1 MKNIF
6 LTLVIVCAL
15 TIGGIS
21 GTLAD
26 YSDTAISEDNVIEV
40 GNLDLKV
47 SKGSGGPWFNDPDVP
62 SMIQAQGVWPSTAR
76 EFTFELHNASDFDNP
91 GYTYLRLRDIECY
104 EVLSEKHPDGRP
116 EPEVVAEEG
125 GWLANHEISAVGA
138 WGQNGTLA
146 DFIEIYLEF
155 DTNGDGL
162 TEPVLGNP
170 DWGQPGTVYL
180 SDLWDEQDK
189 EGGWIP
195 VGTMNG
201 SETRQGHAILHIGS
215 WSEEDWNNRFDTSL
229 DYFDDDQPFDEWLTN
244 LFMSDGLSFS
254 MDFALTQEAIADK
267 YICPE
272 IEAR

>member
-26 YSDTAISEDNVIEV
+26 FSDTAISEDNVIEV

-47 SKGSGGPWFNDPDVP
+47 SKDSGGTWFDDPDVP

-76 EFTFELHNASDFDNP
+76 DFAFQLHNASDFDNP
-91 GYTYLRLRDIECY
+91 GYAYLRLRDIECY

-125 GWLANHEISAVGA
+125 GWLANHEIPAMEA
-138 WGQNGTLA
+138 WGQNDTLA
-146 DFIEIYLEF
+146 DFIEVYLEF
-155 DTNGDGL
+155 DVDGDGI
-162 TEPVLGNP
+162 TESVLGNP

-180 SDLWDEQDK
+180 SDLWDIQDE
-189 EGGWIP
+189 EGCWIP
-195 VGTMNG
+195 VGTIHG
-201 SETRQGHAILHIGS
+201 SETRQGHVTLHISS
-215 WSEEDWNNRFDTSL
+215 WSEEKWNGRFDTSL
-229 DYFDDDQPFDEWLTN
+229 DYFDDDLPFNDWLTN

-254 MDFALTQEAIADK
+254 MDFALTQEPIADK

-272 IEAR
+272 IVAR